1 MSKGV
6 YFLKCAV
13 GMILLVL
20 VVGWVVQTLWNWLIP
35 VLFHGPII
43 TYAQAL
49 GLLVLSKILFSGIGG
64 SKRYADECKPAGEA
78 PYWKQR
84 FYEKFSTMKPEDRE
98 AFKQKMKDKWCS
110 WEKTPAEGEKNRLN
124 D

>member
-1 MSKGV
+1 MNKGA

-13 GMILLVL
+13 GMLLLVL
-20 VVGWVVQTLWNWLIP
+20 VVGWVVQILWNWLVP
-35 VLFHGPII
+35 VLFHGPFI

-64 SKRYADECKPAGEA
+64 KRYADECKPSNGA

-98 AFKQKMKDKWCS
+98 AFKQKMKEKWCR
-110 WEKTPAEGEKNRLN
+110 WEQNPAEGEHTRSN